1 MDNIY
6 GVIAAGGL
14 GTRLRDFEENKT
26 TKVLID
32 INGQSMI
39 SMQIDQ
45 LYNWGV
51 ENFIVITNPEFHDLI
66 VKDLNKNYPDLKIDF
81 ISQISPKGIADAL
94 SYASG
99 FTSNKSKIIFVLGDN
114 FFGNNPLQD
123 INLDKISGAHIFL
136 KEVINPEEF
145 GVVEVSNDKVVM
157 LHEKPKE
164 FISSL
169 AVVGLYIYDKS
180 CFEMIK
186 TLQPSNRGEL
196 EITDLNKLYMNK
208 GQLTHS
214 TLDSW
219 WVDAGTKERIIEL
232 RRLL

>member
-1 MDNIY
+1 MDDFY

-14 GTRLRDFEENKT
+14 GTRLKDFEENKN

-51 ENFIVITNPEFHDLI
+51 KNFIVITNPEFHDLI

-114 FFGNNPLQD
+114 FFGNNPLRD

-145 GVVEVSNDKVVM
+145 GVAEISNDKVVM

-180 CFEMIK
+180 CFKMIK
-186 TLQPSNRGEL
+186 TLRPSNRGEL

-214 TLDSW
+214 TLDRW

>member
-1 MDNIY
+1 MDDFY

-14 GTRLRDFEENKT
+14 GTRLKDFEENKN

-51 ENFIVITNPEFHDLI
+51 KNFIVITNPEFHDLI
-66 VKDLNKNYPDLKIDF
+66 VKDLNKNYPDLKINF
-81 ISQISPKGIADAL
+81 ISQISPNGIADAL
-94 SYASG
+94 SYASD
-99 FTSNKSKIIFVLGDN
+99 FILNNSKIIFVLGDN
-114 FFGNNPLQD
+114 FFGNNPLRD

-145 GVVEVSNDKVVM
+145 GVAEISNDKVVM

-180 CFEMIK
+180 CFKMIK
-186 TLQPSNRGEL
+186 TLRPSNRGEL

-208 GQLTHS
+208 GQLKYS

-219 WVDAGTKERIIEL
+219 WVDAGTEERIIEL

>member
-1 MDNIY
+1 MDNFY

-14 GTRLRDFEENKT
+14 GTRLKDFEGSKN

-51 ENFIVITNPEFHDLI
+51 KNFIVITNPEFHDLI
-66 VKDLNKNYPDLKIDF
+66 VKDLNNNYPDLKIDF
-81 ISQISPKGIADAL
+81 ISQISPEGIADAL

-114 FFGNNPLQD
+114 FFGNNPLRD

-145 GVVEVSNDKVVM
+145 GVAEVSNDKVVK

-186 TLQPSNRGEL
+186 TLQPSDRGEL

-208 GQLTHS
+208 GQLTYS

-219 WVDAGTKERIIEL
+219 WIDAGTKERVFEL